1 MVQIIEAVNYYEVYA
16 AADWDLI
23 YAVYKGVDSVYALGK
38 LDKVKIDL
46 VFVHVVDIQA
56 TIMQVEDSD
65 VKMVVEINELQLVAI
80 SFDLDTTVGTNEKV
94 AP

>member
-1 MVQIIEAVNYYEVYA
+1 M
-16 AADWDLI
+16 
-23 YAVYKGVDSVYALGK
+23 DSVYALGK

-65 VKMVVEINELQLVAI
+65 VKMVVEINELQVVVTLFVPVTI
-80 SFDLDTTVGTNEKV
+80 VETDDIGDLSKDVTKNLKHFSNDFQEHHIY
-94 AP
+94 